1 MKKVQKLLIIMLL
14 LAIVIIPIKAYAF
27 TAKVNITPDKQTVS
41 AGDTITLTIKLSD
54 IADLG
59 QEGGINTLGG
69 KISYDKDFFE
79 SVSGFFALNDSTGVF
94 AIMSKDSAGV
104 TSDSQEFAVLTAK
117 VKSTA
122 KGNGT
127 ISFTDLSM
135 ANGGNDAVAS
145 EDINLNFSIPD
156 GGNSE
161 EPDNN
166 TTPGNTTG
174 NTTENTTG
182 NTTDNVIENI
192 ISNIAGKD
200 NIVAN
205 NITGNTGITSN
216 NYVGNKN
223 DNTLSS
229 KIIPNTGIKAG
240 IVIFAFIVLAMGISS
255 YILYRRY
262 RNI

>member
-122 KGNGT
+122 KGNGI

-145 EDINLNFSIPD
+145 EDINLNFSIPN

-166 TTPGNTTG
+166 TTPGNTIG